1 MRIKRML
8 CALLALCLTLSLLPV
23 SALAVE
29 EDSTSGTFTAVS
41 MNVDGL
47 PIEILGITL
56 NGDGPG
62 EDGTR
67 AISAKLA
74 EMNWD
79 IIGVSEDFNYDD
91 ELRSSLSANYNFGTH
106 RGGVSWFTNDTD
118 GLNLIWKKSISA
130 TGESWT
136 SWETHYSTGIIGSGN
151 GADGMIDKG
160 YRYYEVQVAEGVYV
174 DVYILHMDADSDQ
187 GDIDAR
193 HSQLTQLANA
203 IKASD
208 NGNPI
213 IVMGDTNCRYT
224 RENLK
229 TLFIDAINADERF
242 TIQDAWIE
250 HAWNGQ
256 YPNVGDAALM
266 AVDKGGS
273 YAYPQAE
280 IVDKIFYI
288 NNTDSDV
295 KLTANSYT
303 VATDFTDA
311 EGNALADH
319 WPIVVEFA
327 YSVKQE
333 EHVHDYVGEVTTQ
346 PTCTEP
352 GVKTYTCSCGESYTE
367 PIPALNHD
375 YQSERTEPTCG
386 QDGSVI
392 YTCSRC
398 QASYSETLPATGE
411 HTYVDGVCSVCG
423 ELDPD
428 AGTGDEEET
437 GTYTLGEV
445 VTEVESGK
453 QYAIVYPSS
462 TPYIL
467 SHEDSDPSALKEFEA
482 ETGEEISADMVWTIT
497 ASGSGYTISAEVDG
511 ETQYLARTKSLTNG
525 GYKLTLQDSE
535 FVWNIQDK
543 DEDMVWISTKVV
555 SSNYSLRPYTLKT
568 GWIAAKKVSYVQL
581 YEIESGNG

>member
-1 MRIKRML
+1 MRMKRML
-8 CALLALCLTLSLLPV
+8 CALLALCLTLSLLPG

-29 EDSTSGTFTAVS
+29 GDDTSGTFTAVA

-47 PIEILGITL
+47 PNLFGI
-56 NGDGPG
+56 NEDGPAAS
-62 EDGTR
+62 GTR

-74 EMNWD
+74 EMDWD
-79 IIGVSEDFNYDD
+79 IIGVSEDFNYND
-91 ELRSSLSANYNFGTH
+91 ELMSSLSANYNAGTH
-106 RGGVSWFTNDTD
+106 RGGVYLLDNDTD
-118 GLNLIWKKSISA
+118 GLNLIWKKEISVN
-130 TGESWT
+130 GEEWT
-136 SWETHYSTGIIGSGN
+136 AWNTHYSTGFADTGN

-160 YRYYEVQVAEGVYV
+160 YRYYEVEVAEGVCV

-203 IKASD
+203 IKDSN

-256 YPNVGDAALM
+256 YPNVGDDALM

-295 KLTANSYT
+295 TLTANSYM

-352 GVKTYTCSCGESYTE
+352 GVKTYTCSTCGDSYEE
-367 PIPALNHD
+367 PVDALGHD
-375 YQSERTEPTCG
+375 YQKSDTTEPTCTE
-386 QDGSVI
+386 DGYET

-398 QASYSETLPATGE
+398 EDSYKNDIPATGHSFE
-411 HTYVDGVCSVCG
+411 NGVCTVCG
-423 ELDPD
+423 EPDPNGG
-428 AGTGDEEET
+428 AGGEEET
-437 GTYTLGEV
+437 GTYTLGDA
-445 VTEVESGK
+445 VTEVESGE

-462 TPYIL
+462 TPYVL
-467 SHEDSDPSALKEFEA
+467 SHEDSAPSALKEFA
-482 ETGEEISADMVWTIT
+482 GETGEEISADMVWTIT

>member
-29 EDSTSGTFTAVS
+29 GDSTSGTFTAAA

-47 PIEILGITL
+47 PVKLYGITL
-56 NGDGPG
+56 NEGGPGGDG
-62 EDGTR
+62 TQ

-74 EMNWD
+74 AMNWD
-79 IIGVSEDFNYDD
+79 IIGVSEDFNYND
-91 ELRSSLSANYNFGTH
+91 ELMSSLSANYNSGTH
-106 RGGVSWFTNDTD
+106 RGGVSWLTNNTD

-136 SWETHYSTGIIGSGN
+136 SWNTHYGN
-151 GADGMIDKG
+151 LTNGNDGMIDKG
-160 YRYYEVQVAEGVYV
+160 YRYYEVQVAEGVCV

-224 RENLK
+224 REELK
-229 TLFIDAINADERF
+229 KLFIDEINTDERF
-242 TIQDAWIE
+242 TIQDTWIE
-250 HAWNGQ
+250 KVWGGT
-256 YPNVGDAALM
+256 YPNLGEDALV
-266 AVDKGGS
+266 AVDKGGT
-273 YAYPQAE
+273 YQYPQAE

-288 NNTDSDV
+288 NNTESKV
-295 KLTANSYT
+295 TLTANSYT

-333 EHVHDYVGEVTTQ
+333 EHEHSYTSQVTKE

-352 GVKTYTCSCGESYTE
+352 GEKTYTCAEGDDSYTE
-367 PIPALNHD
+367 TIPALGHN
-375 YQSERTEPTCG
+375 YVETSRTEATCG

-398 QASYSETLPATGE
+398 RDSYSEGIPATGE
-411 HTYVDGVCSVCG
+411 HTYKDGVCTVCG
-423 ELDPD
+423 EPDPNG
-428 AGTGDEEET
+428 GTGGEEET
-437 GTYTLGEV
+437 GTYTLGDA

-462 TPYIL
+462 TPYVL

-482 ETGEEISADMVWTIT
+482 ETGDEISADMVWTVSVNN
-497 ASGSGYTISAEVDG
+497 AGNYLISAQVDG
-511 ETQYLARTKSLTNG
+511 KTQYLARTKSRSSG
-525 GYKLTLQDSE
+525 GYKITLQDSKYA
-535 FVWNIQDK
+535 WRIQDQ
-543 DEDMVWISTKVV
+543 DEGMFRISSQVG
-555 SSNYSLRPYTLKT
+555 SSSYYALRPYTLST
-568 GWIAAKKVSYVQL
+568 GWITSVKVANVRL
-581 YEIESGNG
+581 YEIEEG